1 MRKTALGGLFA
12 VIFAVCASGA
22 SASVI
27 METFA
32 FKKANNTV
40 VAQGSF
46 SFDSSKTG
54 VIGYSD
60 LSAFSI
66 TLANTTY
73 DLAFINSL
81 SAPLDY
87 IYFGYDVGA
96 NLFVPAA
103 VSGYANLDP
112 PACCDV
118 YSGIMAGVSTKPN
131 VGFFIDPLV
140 GSADPAHT
148 GADGAVANYAY
159 NYVTPPTAA
168 SYSIT
173 PAASAAVPEPSTWLT
188 MLGGVFGLGCV
199 LRRARPSMIKA

>member
-1 MRKTALGGLFA
+1 MSKRALGGLFA
-12 VIFAVCASGA
+12 VIFALCASGA

-27 METFA
+27 VENFA
-32 FKKANNTV
+32 FMKANNTV

-46 SFDSSKTG
+46 AFDSSKTG

-66 TLANTTY
+66 SLANTTY

-81 SAPLDY
+81 SAPYDY
-87 IYFGYDVGA
+87 IYFGYDVAA

-103 VSGYANLDP
+103 VSGYANVAGP
-112 PACCDV
+112 PACCEV
-118 YSGIMAGVSTKPN
+118 YSGIMAGVNNIPN

-140 GSADPAHT
+140 GSAPT

-159 NYVTPPTAA
+159 VYANPPIAA
-168 SYSIT
+168 SYTIT
-173 PAASAAVPEPSTWLT
+173 RVAAAAVPEPSTWLM
-188 MLGGVFGLGCV
+188 MLGGFFGLGCV
-199 LRRARPSMIKA
+199 LRRARPSMVKA